1 MVFSD
6 SITTDNGMVKV
17 DAKETILKV
26 TSGLIYRIEVEF
38 PPGCSGLMHVQIF
51 DGSYQV
57 YPASIQDSFHSDA
70 RVIGFDDLYL
80 KQQPPFEFKILTWNL
95 DETWSHEIQ
104 VRIGMAH
111 SEAFMARYMPGL
123 TWKKFQE
130 TLSVAAIEERL
141 RQEEAIKKFSKEM
154 EGL

>member
-1 MVFSD
+1 MVYTA
-6 SITTDNGMVKV
+6 SIRTEKLGDEGDRKDTV
-17 DAKETILKV
+17 LKV
-26 TSGLIYRIEVEF
+26 AKGLVYRMEVEF
-38 PPGCSGLMHVQIF
+38 PPGCCGLQHVQVF

-57 YPASIQDSFHSDA
+57 YPASGQDSFHSDA

-80 KQQPPFEFKILTWNL
+80 KQAAPFEFMVKTWNL
-95 DETWSHEIQ
+95 DETWPHTIQ
-104 VRIGMAH
+104 VRIAMAS

-130 TLSVAAIEERL
+130 VLAKAA
-141 RQEEAIKKFSKEM
+141 QEESLRREVAIGEFGKTV